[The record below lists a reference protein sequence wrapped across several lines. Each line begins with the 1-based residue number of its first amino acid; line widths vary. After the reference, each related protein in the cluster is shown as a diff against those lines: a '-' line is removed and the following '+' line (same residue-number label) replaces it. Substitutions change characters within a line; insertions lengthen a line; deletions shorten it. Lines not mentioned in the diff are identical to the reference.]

1 MNTREIAAWMLANC
15 IVIDTETTGIGTDA
29 AVVEFAA
36 VDGETGA
43 VLVDSLVHTS
53 ATIEPGAAAVNNITP
68 GMLMFKPKIAELLT
82 QVMKAH
88 GGRRELCAYN
98 ASFDDRLL
106 QQSIKRDLQEM
117 AVPVSYNSP
126 TVWVQHDAME
136 LANRHFAKDH
146 ASWDADRSCFRR
158 MSLRRCCEIAGV
170 DFKGAAHRALSDAIA
185 TRDLLKVIAEG
196 RV

>member
-15 IVIDTETTGIGTDA
+15 IVIDTETTGLGNDA
-29 AVVEFAA
+29 AVIEFAA

-43 VLVDSLVHTS
+43 VLVDSLVHTT
-53 ATIEPGAAAVNNITP
+53 AAIEPESTAVNNITA
-68 GMLMFKPKIAELLT
+68 GMLMYKPKIAELLT

-98 ASFDDRLL
+98 APFDERLL
-106 QQSIKRDLQEM
+106 HQSVKRDLQEM

-126 TVWVQHDAME
+126 TVWVQHDVME
-136 LANRHFAKDH
+136 LASRHLAKDH
-146 ASWDADRSCFRR
+146 AVWDAEHSRLRR
-158 MSLRRCCEIAGV
+158 MSLARCCEVAGV
-170 DFKGAAHRALSDAIA
+170 TFKGEAHRALADATA
-185 TRDLLKVIAEG
+185 TRELLVAIAEG